1 VPNLLALLVF
11 AGLLALFLG
20 MSLGAL
26 SLLVPALLPR
36 RVETSRLYFRTP
48 SLWMGLAHFLILLL
62 VLSRSGHRPLMG
74 LVGILWIIFALTCLM
89 LGAAAGIE
97 QLGFL
102 LWPELSRPR
111 RNLASALVV
120 GWACVVP
127 YVGQLLGLALLLTAY
142 GSGLGGWTKKQL
154 VAAGE

>member
-1 VPNLLALLVF
+1 MPNLLLVMIFAALLAV
-11 AGLLALFLG
+11 FLG
-20 MSLGAL
+20 LSLGAL

-36 RVETSRLYFRTP
+36 RVETSRVYFRTP
-48 SLWMGLAHFLILLL
+48 SMWMGLAHFLVLLL
-62 VLSRSGHRPLMG
+62 VLSKAGHRPLMG
-74 LVGILWIIFALTCLM
+74 LVGMLWIFFALTCLM
-89 LGAAAGIE
+89 LGLAAGVE

-127 YVGQLLGLALLLTAY
+127 YVGQVLGLGLLLTAY
-142 GSGLGGWTKKQL
+142 GSGLGGWTKKQ
-154 VAAGE
+154 V

>member
-1 VPNLLALLVF
+1 MPELIMMVFLAALLAV
-11 AGLLALFLG
+11 FLG
-20 MSLGAL
+20 LSMGAL

-62 VLSRSGHRPLMG
+62 VLSRAGHRPLMG
-74 LVGILWIIFALTCLM
+74 VVGVLWIGFALICLM
-89 LGAAAGIE
+89 LGVAAGIE

-102 LWPELSRPR
+102 LWPEMPRAR

-127 YVGQLLGLALLLTAY
+127 YLGQLLGFGLLLTAY
-142 GSGLGGWTKKQL
+142 GSGLGGWTKKP
-154 VAAGE
+154 A